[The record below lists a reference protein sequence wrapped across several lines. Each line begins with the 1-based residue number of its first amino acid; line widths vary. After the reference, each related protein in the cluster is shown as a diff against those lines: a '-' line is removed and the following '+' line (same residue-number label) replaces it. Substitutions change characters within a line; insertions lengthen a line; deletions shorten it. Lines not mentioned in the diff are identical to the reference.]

1 MNTSFHLLKSIR
13 SLLQDWE
20 KRKLSQIAEA
30 LSISRPTA
38 NKYLKELL
46 QNWEISKIWSGAHS
60 TYLIPQVDKEG
71 GKTDFLSIHKNPF
84 PYEEA
89 KLLDEKFFKYDSDG
103 RILKWVEGF
112 LLRCKKRDLNPKDK
126 ISAFDAINQQINHYR
141 TQCGLLNVTNQF
153 KIKHQYSALDELFY
167 ADAYTRAEFGRGAL
181 SEQMFV
187 AKQHQDKQQL
197 KNLISLFYRNLE
209 CLLTTFDIDAIAL
222 TPPSISR
229 KVQILDL
236 VDQLLDPS
244 IPRIPL
250 IKYSPSKILI
260 PQKSLKR
267 PEDRIQNAKNTI
279 FIREEDIHYNTV
291 LLIDDFVGSGAT
303 LNETAIKLKTAWVKK
318 IIGFAFFGN
327 LDLKY
332 EVINE
337 M

>member
-1 MNTSFHLLKSIR
+1 MIR
-13 SLLQDWE
+13 
-20 KRKLSQIAEA
+20 
-30 LSISRPTA
+30 
-38 NKYLKELL
+38 KY
-46 QNWEISKIWSGAHS
+46 QISKQ
-60 TYLIPQVDKEG
+60 L
-71 GKTDFLSIHKNPF
+71 FL
-84 PYEEA
+84 
-89 KLLDEKFFKYDSDG
+89 
-103 RILKWVEGF
+103 
-112 LLRCKKRDLNPKDK
+112 
-126 ISAFDAINQQINHYR
+126 
-141 TQCGLLNVTNQF
+141 
-153 KIKHQYSALDELFY
+153 
-167 ADAYTRAEFGRGAL
+167 
-181 SEQMFV
+181 
-187 AKQHQDKQQL
+187 AKQHQDKQYF

-209 CLLTTFDIDAIAL
+209 CLLTTFDIDTIAL

-279 FIREEDIHYNTV
+279 FIREEHLDYNTI
-291 LLIDDFVGSGAT
+291 LLIGDSFRSGAT

-318 IIGFAFFGN
+318 IIGFASFWS

-337 M
+337 L

>member
-1 MNTSFHLLKSIR
+1 MIR
-13 SLLQDWE
+13 
-20 KRKLSQIAEA
+20 
-30 LSISRPTA
+30 
-38 NKYLKELL
+38 KY
-46 QNWEISKIWSGAHS
+46 QISKQ
-60 TYLIPQVDKEG
+60 L
-71 GKTDFLSIHKNPF
+71 FL
-84 PYEEA
+84 
-89 KLLDEKFFKYDSDG
+89 
-103 RILKWVEGF
+103 
-112 LLRCKKRDLNPKDK
+112 
-126 ISAFDAINQQINHYR
+126 
-141 TQCGLLNVTNQF
+141 
-153 KIKHQYSALDELFY
+153 
-167 ADAYTRAEFGRGAL
+167 
-181 SEQMFV
+181 
-187 AKQHQDKQQL
+187 AKQHQDKQYF

-209 CLLTTFDIDAIAL
+209 CLLTTFDIDTIAL

-244 IPRIPL
+244 IPRVPL

-267 PEDRIQNAKNTI
+267 PEDRIRNAKNTI
-279 FIREEDIHYNTV
+279 FIREEAIHYNTV
-291 LLIDDFVGSGAT
+291 LLIDDFVGSDVT